1 MLKNKKKWI
10 VETKMIEKDV
20 LMREHEDNI
29 ITHLIQTSQD
39 GKYISRRMKIMT
51 NSNQLNEI

>member
-29 ITHLIQTSQD
+29 ITHLIRTSQD